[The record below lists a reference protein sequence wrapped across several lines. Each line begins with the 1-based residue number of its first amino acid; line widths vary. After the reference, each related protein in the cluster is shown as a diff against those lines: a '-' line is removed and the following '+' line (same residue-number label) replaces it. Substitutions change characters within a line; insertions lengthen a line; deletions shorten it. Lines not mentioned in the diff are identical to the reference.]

1 MKSVVRLDTEH
12 VASLVSSIN
21 DLGFCLSEAKGIAV
35 ELIGSNAEDI
45 RKYNSSLI
53 QESAGV
59 LGKDSFIRY
68 ASLSGSHGNFAA
80 RAVLSCAKR
89 TDNNIID
96 ASGFISHEKVNGP
109 WLKHARA
116 GWQWVV
122 IRAEVLECFAEVST
136 VIQAAGNA
144 VQAQSKVESELQLLS
159 KCLHAISSHPGK
171 TVEWSQVEEQ
181 VMRSRP
187 IHKESIPFIFL
198 FGLNYSG
205 GKGSQ
210 LCKTTEAMIQSLGG
224 GLKSLGPETWDAISQ
239 SSGAA
244 NVEWRHMILRTC
256 FASNLT
262 PQDATCLIRF
272 LLYQTCDLLA
282 MMDMLAMNTRE
293 TPKIFVYL

>member
-1 MKSVVRLDTEH
+1 M
-12 VASLVSSIN
+12 SSIN
-21 DLGFCLSEAKGIAV
+21 GLGFCLAEAKAIAV
-35 ELIGSNAEDI
+35 ELIGDTAEEI

-53 QESAGV
+53 QASAGV

-80 RAVLSCAKR
+80 RAVLSCAKH

-96 ASGFISHEKVNGP
+96 ASGFISHEKVNKP
-109 WLKHARA
+109 WLKHANA

-122 IRAEVLECFAEVST
+122 IRGEVLDSFPEVST

-144 VQAQSKVESELQLLS
+144 VQGQSKVESELQLFA
-159 KCLHAISSHPGK
+159 KCLQAISKHKGK

-198 FGLNYSG
+198 FSLNYSG
-205 GKGSQ
+205 GKDSQ

-224 GLKSLGPETWDAISQ
+224 GLKALGPEIWDVISQ
-239 SSGAA
+239 SHKGVA
-244 NVEWRHMILRTC
+244 NVEWRHMILRAC
-256 FASNLT
+256 FGSNLT

-272 LLYQTCDLLA
+272 LLYAC
-282 MMDMLAMNTRE
+282 
-293 TPKIFVYL
+293 I